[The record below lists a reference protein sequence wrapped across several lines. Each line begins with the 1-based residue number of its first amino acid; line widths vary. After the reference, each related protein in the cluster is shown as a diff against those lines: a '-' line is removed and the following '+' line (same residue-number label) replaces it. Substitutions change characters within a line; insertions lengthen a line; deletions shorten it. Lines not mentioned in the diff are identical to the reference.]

1 MSGNNEEWKKFGG
14 VAKVNSFNVINT
26 GTLIADQFVSR
37 SSRPTNQS
45 FNGSLEVTVD
55 LVAGNDAEA
64 GNNIHA
70 GNSITAFAD
79 IFINQNA
86 YINHKI
92 FFFSTD
98 PTSDA
103 SLVDLSSALVS
114 DTSHAFIAGDIS
126 NIGINIVDPKTIFHI
141 SCDVSNV
148 TDILTVE
155 SSNGLIRSIMS
166 QTKDK
171 KGIVFDASNETSNIA
186 FFNGGEDVSTN
197 KLNTPT
203 AFIRHVS
210 GGFLSINTSNT
221 VDVSSA
227 TFFVDTSG
235 VNLKLDG
242 SGVVLESSGSIII
255 DTSSSFQLDSSRGFF
270 LMDASTGAISMG
282 ASGELRI
289 LTSVSDDNI
298 GSIFVLNKEQAM
310 LSTSGGVLINS
321 SGGIIE
327 LNATNKGEVIFNS
340 GSFNLNTTLNFAPP
354 DIDISSNKLY
364 NETITIY
371 DNSLQ
376 DFFPNIYNHDP
387 SGIFTGAGMVIRTL
401 DPSNNTNMRL
411 VSAKSGK
418 GAQITGGV
426 YPDKNNDKNMAMFG
440 VTDLSHNFTSNHMVL
455 SGSERHNKL
464 TTLGINTF
472 KPLVDEYILDINGP
486 VHINN
491 SEINTVTTSNF
502 EYQSMSFSKINP
514 LFGIA
519 CGSPSSIANAAF
531 TQILLHT
538 NDGGKNW
545 IQSNI
550 YEQEAD
556 EGLAEEFADDNKI
569 DYKQSFLFDNSYGFI
584 AGNDGNIYYT
594 NNGGID
600 LKRLEFSGLNSP
612 LITALGGTIRSID
625 NDEVYRF
632 FSVYTQNQSGA
643 VSEIRTFDISASD
656 IESKLKFSSAS
667 VHKVSDA
674 AGEFIISRTLRPGYQ
689 GEGNRIDAITSI
701 DISGR
706 YLYLVGETG
715 IDRIDAS
722 SNIMTLETGGYYP
735 RTISSSDVGDG
746 ITELKYKDVFAFDD
760 THAIAIGDNLIST
773 TIDGETWSDGSLNV
787 INNIGDVSLN
797 KCIIIDTSNALIV
810 GDRGTILHSN
820 NWSNVNSWT
829 RIPNKLISQS
839 GSENLLLD
847 PSNDLISIAMPEKG
861 IYLIENNIEQ
871 FRLEAEDLSGT
882 PGFSRM
888 EYFTA
893 QSMFHNSIN
902 NVLDISGNITATGDL
917 FLHNGSIT
925 ADNIKSATNGA
936 LTLGGTSDFLNI
948 GECSTP
954 ETMFRNVGNQS
965 FGTRDLSD
973 GYKVINIGAN
983 TASHANNISPYV
995 INIGNHEPY
1004 TESAQYKGNKIFIGG
1019 GDDIV
1024 VIDGSGVE
1032 FKSQAELTVN
1042 STHVTLNFSEG
1053 DLPNSGPGC
1062 GFKIKSDGDNRAG
1075 FIESSLD
1082 NTGYVLKAPSG
1093 IKDYQQN
1100 ILKIDTSNSILH
1112 PGITTGLMVLKETQA
1127 ISGGTHDGKFD
1138 SSFVMLS
1145 ANLDLSNI
1153 LIRNPTFEAPHDQYT
1168 EDVMQ
1173 RITSGLLIEGDLSC
1187 NNRLF
1192 IEKDV
1197 NIRGQL
1203 TVEQY
1208 QSENIITTTTNN
1220 YTFLTVAE
1228 DMSLNG
1234 RLFVRDDVSLNG
1246 SVYIDNSLGIA
1257 THFPVVALDVST
1269 VDAIKIPRGSTADRP
1284 ETVDYEQRGYMRY
1297 NTDTSQF
1304 EGYGPGNSWVS
1315 LGGAVD
1321 VDQDTFISA
1330 ERGAGTDNDQLHF
1343 FTASGDTINVPHLR
1357 AVIDGSGLTIGSQ
1370 LCEDVS
1376 NNTLTPDDPDFP
1388 GPRPPQDGLWVQ
1400 GDASFNTHLRAQD
1413 MSVNMLKVKDASIN
1427 RLKVLSD
1434 SSFNGHISATDV
1446 SINTLEV
1453 QDVSSTGI
1461 LYVTKIQST
1470 NREDTRIDFGDSL
1483 IPYASITGLPEETTN
1498 VESVPIGGVIMWAN
1512 AALIPFGF
1520 YMCDGGQLSSSN
1532 PNAITSFEAP
1542 QGTITIPDLRG
1553 KFVVGYN
1560 STDSLF
1566 SAVGNTGGSTEI
1578 GATQLPS
1585 HTHSGDTESGTFVA
1599 GAITG
1604 TISTENAAHT
1614 HSFNGA
1620 KTGLDG
1626 GETVTAGG
1634 NGSHWHYTTGDG
1646 ARIGPNSTYYL
1657 SYNNTGYSQGGGSHH
1672 FGYTTGNADRMFT
1685 SDAGYHD
1692 HSVTTNDHQHS
1703 LPDTASGNAPHSHT
1717 FTSAAGT
1724 GSHDHTFTT
1733 DSAFGNGTIIGSE
1746 EQQDDYYPPYYTMV
1760 YIIRYTTPLDTANQ
1774 IYGKELYYVPRQLSI
1789 GPNAFAELALDMRD
1803 CSDGILFPKG
1813 TTAERPNFSDSN
1825 IYPNLSSLQNVTGT
1839 MRYNTDNGKFE
1850 GYAGLSGNEK
1860 WGSIG
1865 GGVMD
1870 QDEDTFIRANG
1881 ANDEDSDQL
1890 HFFTASGDTI
1900 NVPHLRAVMD
1910 GSGFTI
1916 GSQLSIDV
1924 SNTRIYE
1931 IENGL
1936 NPGEGPLPPEN
1947 GLWVQGDVSF
1957 NSNAR
1962 IEGDLSCNSNASI
1975 GNSVI
1980 IGGGITHDANYK
1992 LYVNGNMQAT
2002 SYNALSDERLKQK
2015 IYTLSGALETIN
2027 QLRGVSYYWKKD
2039 YHATIQESKNK
2050 YGFIAQEIE
2059 QILPNIITTCSG
2071 ESYTGI
2077 FEQKSVNYNSIIP
2090 WLVEAV
2096 KELTKENTE
2105 LKQKVSSLEESMI
2118 QIKTHLNL

>member
-37 SSRPTNQS
+37 SSRPTNQF
-45 FNGSLEVTVD
+45 FNGSLEVTVG
-55 LVAGNDAEA
+55 LTA
-64 GNNIHA
+64 GNNIFAGNNIQA
-70 GNSITAFAD
+70 GNSITAISD

-103 SLVDLSSALVS
+103 SLVDMSSVLVS

-186 FFNGGEDVSTN
+186 FFNGGEDISTN
-197 KLNTPT
+197 KLNSPT

-221 VDVSSA
+221 IDVSSA

-242 SGVVLESSGSIII
+242 SGVVLESNGSIII
-255 DTSSSFQLDSSRGFF
+255 DTSSSFQLDSSRGYF
-270 LMDASTGAISMG
+270 LLDASTGAISMG

-298 GSIFVLNKEQAM
+298 GSIFVLNKDQAM

-327 LNATNKGEVIFNS
+327 LNATNKGQVVFNS

-354 DIDISSNKLY
+354 DVDISTNKLY
-364 NETITIY
+364 SETITIY

-376 DFFPNIYNHDP
+376 NFFPNIYNHDP
-387 SGIFTGAGMVIRTL
+387 SGIFTGTGMVIRSQ

-440 VTDLSHNFTSNHMVL
+440 LTDLSNNFTPNHMIL
-455 SGSERHNKL
+455 SGSEKHNKL
-464 TTLGINTF
+464 TTLGINTY
-472 KPLVDEYILDINGP
+472 KPLVDEYVLDINGP
-486 VHINN
+486 MHINN
-491 SEINTVTTSNF
+491 TEINTVVTSNF

-519 CGSPSSIANAAF
+519 CGSPSSIEPTQF

-538 NDGGKNW
+538 SDGGKNW

-550 YEQEAD
+550 YEQETGESLQEGDAD
-556 EGLAEEFADDNKI
+556 TNKI
-569 DYKQSFLFDNSYGFI
+569 DYKDSFLFDNSYGI
-584 AGNDGNIYYT
+584 IGGQDGNIYYT
-594 NNGGID
+594 KNGGID
-600 LKRLEFSGLNSP
+600 WKKLDFGLSA
-612 LITALGGTIRSID
+612 LVSALGGTIKTLD
-625 NDEVYRF
+625 GVDVYRF
-632 FSVYTQNQSGA
+632 FTVYTSGN
-643 VSEIRTFDISASD
+643 SSSQLRTIDISASNLEYLLAFD
-656 IESKLKFSSAS
+656 TPSNNTHS
-667 VHKVSDA
+667 VADA
-674 AGEFIISRTLRPGYQ
+674 EGSYLLSRTLNTNADANNP
-689 GEGNRIDAITSI
+689 RILDITSI

-706 YLYLVGETG
+706 YLYLAGTTG
-715 IDRIDAS
+715 IDRVDTNT
-722 SNIMTLETGGYYP
+722 NIIEFPTTGNYP
-735 RTISSSDVGDG
+735 RTLSQAEEDALNIK
-746 ITELKYKDVFAFDD
+746 LNYKDICVYDD

-797 KCIIIDTSNALIV
+797 KCFIADISNALIV

-820 NWSNVNSWT
+820 NWSDVNSWT
-829 RIPNKLISQS
+829 RIPDKLISQA
-839 GSENLLLD
+839 GTENLLLD
-847 PSNDLISIAMPEKG
+847 PCCNLISIAMPEKG
-861 IYLIENNIEQ
+861 VYLIENNIEQ
-871 FRLEAEDLSGT
+871 FRLETTDLSGT
-882 PGFSRM
+882 PGLSRM

-893 QSMFHNSIN
+893 PGMFHNSIN
-902 NVLDISGNITATGDL
+902 NVLDVSGNITATGSL
-917 FLHNGSIT
+917 ILHNGSIT
-925 ADNIKSATNGA
+925 AENIFSGSNNI
-936 LTLGGTSDFLNI
+936 LNI
-948 GECSTP
+948 GECSTA
-954 ETMFRNVGNQS
+954 ENMFRNVGNS
-965 FGTRDLSD
+965 SVGTRDLSD

-983 TASHANNISPYV
+983 TASHANDISPYV

-1004 TESAQYKGNKIFIGG
+1004 TESAQYRGNKIFIGG

-1024 VIDGSGVE
+1024 VLDGSGIE
-1032 FKSQAELTVN
+1032 FKTQAELTVN
-1042 STHVTLNFSEG
+1042 STHVTLNFSNGES
-1053 DLPNSGPGC
+1053 PNTGLSC
-1062 GFKIKSDGDNRAG
+1062 GFQIKSDDDNRAG

-1082 NTGYVLKAPSG
+1082 RTGYVLRAPSG
-1093 IKDYQQN
+1093 TQEHSQN

-1112 PGITTGLMVLKETQA
+1112 PGITTGLMVLKETEA
-1127 ISGGTHDGKFD
+1127 ISGGIHDGIID
-1138 SSFVMLS
+1138 GSFVMHS

-1153 LIRNPTFEAPHDQYT
+1153 LIRNPTFEAPHEQYT

-1208 QSENIITTTTNN
+1208 QNENIITTTTSN

-1246 SVYIDNSLGIA
+1246 SVYIDNSVGIA
-1257 THFPVVALDVST
+1257 THSPVVAFDVST

-1297 NTDTSQF
+1297 NTDSSQF
-1304 EGYGPGNSWVS
+1304 EGYGPGNSWIS

-1400 GDASFNTHLRAQD
+1400 GDASFNTLLRAQD
-1413 MSVNMLKVKDASIN
+1413 MSVNMLQVKDASIN
-1427 RLKVLSD
+1427 YLETL
-1434 SSFNGHISATDV
+1434 NHISATDM
-1446 SINTLEV
+1446 SINKLEV
-1453 QDVSSTGI
+1453 QDMSSTGI
-1461 LYVTKIQST
+1461 LYVTKLQST
-1470 NREDTRIDFGDSL
+1470 NRVDKRIDFGDSL
-1483 IPYASITGLPEETTN
+1483 VPYGSITGFPAATTN

-1512 AALIPFGF
+1512 ADLIPFGF
-1520 YMCDGGQLSSSN
+1520 YICDGGQTTGSN
-1532 PNAITSFEAP
+1532 PTGETSFEAP

-1553 KFVVGYN
+1553 KFVAGYD
-1560 STDSLF
+1560 STNSLF
-1566 SAVGNTGGSTEI
+1566 NAVGNTGGSTQI

-1585 HTHSGDTESGTFVA
+1585 HQHTGIVDAETFA
-1599 GAITG
+1599 LGAITG
-1604 TISTENAAHT
+1604 TISSQDTSHT
-1614 HSFNGA
+1614 HSFSGT
-1620 KTGLDG
+1620 TGSDG
-1626 GETVTAGG
+1626 GQTVTTNTTGD
-1634 NGSHWHYTTGDG
+1634 HWHYTNDED
-1646 ARIGPNSTYYL
+1646 ARPNNNYYL
-1657 SYNNTGYSQGGGSHH
+1657 SFNNTGYSGGGDHH
-1672 FGYTTGNADRMFT
+1672 FGWTTDADYAYRMFT
-1685 SDAGYHD
+1685 STAGSHN
-1692 HSVTTNDHQHS
+1692 HSVTTSDHTHTYSGTTGDQS
-1703 LPDTASGNAPHSHT
+1703 ASHSHT

-1724 GSHDHTFTT
+1724 GSHTHTFTT
-1733 DSAFGNGTIIGSE
+1733 DSAFGNGVDANQVP
-1746 EQQDDYYPPYYTMV
+1746 QQVDYYQPYYTLV

-1774 IYGKELYYVPRQLSI
+1774 IYGKELYSVPRQLSI

-1813 TTAERPNFSDSN
+1813 TQAQRPNFSDST
-1825 IYPNLSSLQNVTGT
+1825 IYPNITSLQNVTGT
-1839 MRYNTDNGKFE
+1839 MRYNTDIGKFE
-1850 GYAGLSGNEK
+1850 GYAGLAGNEK

-1881 ANDEDSDQL
+1881 ANDEDNDQL
-1890 HFFTASGDTI
+1890 HFFTASGDTES
-1900 NVPHLRAVMD
+1900 VPCLRAVMD

-1916 GSQLSIDV
+1916 GSQLSADV
-1924 SNTRIYE
+1924 SNNILTE
-1931 IENGL
+1931 LDAGF
-1936 NPGEGPLPPEN
+1936 PGPLPPEN

-1957 NSNAR
+1957 NSNA
-1962 IEGDLSCNSNASI
+1962 SI
-1975 GNSVI
+1975 ADSVI
-1980 IGGGITHDANYK
+1980 IGGGITYDANYK
-1992 LYVNGNMQAT
+1992 LYVNGSMQAT
-2002 SYNALSDERLKQK
+2002 SYNALSDERLKQQ

-2027 QLRGVSYYWKKD
+2027 QLRGVSYYWKKEAKD
-2039 YHATIQESKNK
+2039 LSRNT
-2050 YGFIAQEIE
+2050 YGFIAQEVE

-2071 ESYTGI
+2071 KSDNGI
-2077 FEQKSVNYNSIIP
+2077 YGQKGLNYNSIIP

-2105 LKQKVSSLEESMI
+2105 LKQKVSSLEENMI

>member
-37 SSRPTNQS
+37 SSRPTNQF

-55 LVAGNDAEA
+55 LTADNSIFA
-64 GNNIHA
+64 GNNIQA
-70 GNSITAFAD
+70 GNSITAFSD

-86 YINHKI
+86 YVNHKI

-98 PTSDA
+98 PTSDV
-103 SLVDLSSALVS
+103 SLVDLSSVLVS

-186 FFNGGEDVSTN
+186 FFNGGHDISTN

-221 VDVSSA
+221 IDVSSA

-235 VNLKLDG
+235 VNFKLDG

-255 DTSSSFQLDSSRGFF
+255 DTSSSFQLDSSRGYF

-298 GSIFVLNKEQAM
+298 GAIFVLNKDQAM

-327 LNATNKGEVIFNS
+327 LNATNKGEVVFNS

-354 DIDISSNKLY
+354 DVDISKNKLY
-364 NETITIY
+364 SETITIY
-371 DNSLQ
+371 DNSLK

-387 SGIFTGAGMVIRTL
+387 SGIFTGTGMVIRSQ

-426 YPDKNNDKNMAMFG
+426 YPDKNDDKNMAMFG
-440 VTDLSHNFTSNHMVL
+440 LTDLSNNFTPNHMIL
-455 SGSERHNKL
+455 SGSEKHNKL
-464 TTLGINTF
+464 TTLGINTY
-472 KPLVDEYILDINGP
+472 KPLVDEYVLDINGP

-491 SEINTVTTSNF
+491 TEINTVVTSDF

-519 CGSPSSIANAAF
+519 CGSPSSIIDTEY

-538 NDGGKNW
+538 SDGGKNW
-545 IQSNI
+545 TQSNI
-550 YEQEAD
+550 YEKETGETLEEGDAD
-556 EGLAEEFADDNKI
+556 TNKI
-569 DYKQSFLFDNSYGFI
+569 DYKETFLFDLSYGI
-584 AGNDGNIYYT
+584 IGGQDGNIYYT
-594 NNGGID
+594 KNGGID
-600 LKRLEFSGLNSP
+600 WKKFDFTGLSP
-612 LITALGGTIRSID
+612 LVTALGGTIKTLD
-625 NDEVYRF
+625 GVDVYRYF
-632 FSVYTQNQSGA
+632 TIFNSGT
-643 VSEIRTFDISASD
+643 SNSQLRTIDISASNLETLLAFD
-656 IESKLKFSSAS
+656 NPFNNTHS
-667 VHKVSDA
+667 VADA
-674 AGEFIISRTLRPGYQ
+674 QGSYLLSRTLLSDG
-689 GEGNRIDAITSI
+689 RIQAITSI

-706 YLYLVGETG
+706 YLYLAGTTG
-715 IDRIDAS
+715 IDRVDTNT
-722 SNIMTLETGGYYP
+722 NIIAFPDGGNYP
-735 RTISSSDVGDG
+735 RTISSSSLG
-746 ITELKYKDVFAFDD
+746 IPELNYKDICVFDD

-773 TIDGETWSDGSLNV
+773 TIDGENWSDGSLNV

-797 KCIIIDTSNALIV
+797 KCFIVDTSNALIV

-820 NWSNVNSWT
+820 NWSDVNSWT
-829 RIPNKLISQS
+829 HIPNKLISQA
-839 GSENLLLD
+839 GTENLLLD
-847 PSNDLISIAMPEKG
+847 ICSNLVSIAMPEKG

-871 FRLEAEDLSGT
+871 FRLETTDLSGT
-882 PGFSRM
+882 PGLSRM

-893 QSMFHNSIN
+893 QGMFHNSVN
-902 NVLDISGNITATGDL
+902 NVLDISGNISATGNL
-917 FLHNGSIT
+917 LLHNGSIT
-925 ADNIKSATNGA
+925 ADNISSATNGA
-936 LTLGGTSDFLNI
+936 LTIGGTSDFLNI

-954 ETMFRNVGNQS
+954 ESMFRNVGLES
-965 FGTRDLSD
+965 IGTRDLSD

-983 TASHANNISPYV
+983 TASHANDISPYV

-1004 TESAQYKGNKIFIGG
+1004 TESAQYRGNKIFIGG

-1032 FKSQAELTVN
+1032 FKTQAELTVN
-1042 STHVTLNFSEG
+1042 STHVTLNFSDG
-1053 DLPNSGPGC
+1053 DNPNSGLSC
-1062 GFKIKSDGDNRAG
+1062 GLQIKSDADSRAG

-1082 NTGYVLKAPSG
+1082 RTGYVLRAPSG
-1093 IKDYQQN
+1093 TQALSQN

-1112 PGITTGLMVLKETQA
+1112 PGITTGLMVLKSTEA
-1127 ISGGTHDGKFD
+1127 ISGGIHDGITD
-1138 SSFVMLS
+1138 GSFVMHS

-1153 LIRNPTFEAPHDQYT
+1153 LIRNPTFEAPHEQYT

-1187 NNRLF
+1187 NSRLF

-1220 YTFLTVAE
+1220 YSFLTVAE

-1257 THFPVVALDVST
+1257 THSPVVAFDVST

-1284 ETVDYEQRGYMRY
+1284 ITSSYLERGYMRY
-1297 NTDTSQF
+1297 NTDSSQF

-1376 NNTLTPDDPDFP
+1376 NNILTPTDLGFP

-1400 GDASFNTHLRAQD
+1400 GDASFNTLLRAQD
-1413 MSVNMLKVKDASIN
+1413 MSVNMLQVKDASIN
-1427 RLKVLSD
+1427 YLETL
-1434 SSFNGHISATDV
+1434 NHISATDV

-1453 QDVSSTGI
+1453 QDMSSTGI
-1461 LYVTKIQST
+1461 LYVTTLQST
-1470 NREDTRIDFGDSL
+1470 NRVDKRIDFGDSL
-1483 IPYASITGLPEETTN
+1483 VPYASITGFPAATTN

-1520 YMCDGGQLSSSN
+1520 YICDGGQISGSN
-1532 PNAITSFEAP
+1532 PYAETSFEAP

-1553 KFVVGYN
+1553 KFVAGYD
-1560 STDSLF
+1560 STNSLF
-1566 SAVGNTGGSTEI
+1566 NAVGNTGGSTQI

-1585 HTHSGDTESGTFVA
+1585 HQHAGTVDAESFIA

-1604 TISTENAAHT
+1604 TISSQDTSHT
-1614 HSFNGA
+1614 HSFSGT
-1620 KTGLDG
+1620 TGLDG
-1626 GETVTAGG
+1626 GETVSTNSA
-1634 NGSHWHYTTGDG
+1634 GSHWHYTNDDN
-1646 ARIGPNSTYYL
+1646 ARPNGSYYL
-1657 SYNNTGYSQGGGSHH
+1657 SFNNTSYSGGGTHH
-1672 FGYTTGNADRMFT
+1672 FGQTTNSSAADRMFT
-1685 SDAGYHD
+1685 SSAGAHT
-1692 HSVTTNDHQHS
+1692 HSITTTDHQHS
-1703 LPDTASGNAPHSHT
+1703 FSGTTGNQSASHSHT
-1717 FTSAAGT
+1717 FTSADGT
-1724 GSHDHTFTT
+1724 GSHTHTFTT
-1733 DSAFGNGTIIGSE
+1733 GSAYGNGVDGLNVP
-1746 EQQDDYYPPYYTMV
+1746 QQVDYYQPYYTLV

-1774 IYGKELYYVPRQLSI
+1774 VYGKELYTVPRQLSI
-1789 GPNAFAELALDMRD
+1789 GPNATADLALDMRD

-1813 TTAERPNFSDSN
+1813 TQAQRPNFSDST
-1825 IYPNLSSLQNVTGT
+1825 IYPNVTSLQNVTGT
-1839 MRYNTDNGKFE
+1839 MRYNTDIGKFE
-1850 GYAGLSGNEK
+1850 GYTGASGNEK

-1881 ANDEDSDQL
+1881 ATDEDNDQL
-1890 HFFTASGDTI
+1890 HFFTASGDTES
-1900 NVPHLRAVMD
+1900 VPCLRAVMD

-1916 GSQLSIDV
+1916 GSQLSADV
-1924 SNTRIYE
+1924 SNNTLISTDL
-1931 IENGL
+1931 GF
-1936 NPGEGPLPPEN
+1936 PGPRPPQD

-1957 NSNAR
+1957 NSNA
-1962 IEGDLSCNSNASI
+1962 SI
-1975 GNSVI
+1975 ADSVI
-1980 IGGGITHDANYK
+1980 IGGGITYDANYK
-1992 LYVNGNMQAT
+1992 LYVNGDMQAT
-2002 SYNALSDERLKQK
+2002 SYNALSDERLKQQ

-2027 QLRGVSYYWKKD
+2027 QLRGVSYYWKKEYKTKD
-2039 YHATIQESKNK
+2039 LSRNT
-2050 YGFIAQEIE
+2050 YGFIAQEVE

-2071 ESYTGI
+2071 ESANGI
-2077 FEQKSVNYNSIIP
+2077 YGQKGLNYNSIIP

-2096 KELTKENTE
+2096 KELTQENTE
-2105 LKQKVSSLEESMI
+2105 LKQKVSSLEESMS

>member
-255 DTSSSFQLDSSRGFF
+255 DTSSSIQLDSSRGFF
-270 LMDASTGAISMG
+270 LMDASTGAINMG

-289 LTSVSDDNI
+289 LTSISDDNI

-440 VTDLSHNFTSNHMVL
+440 LTDLSHNFTSNHMIL

-556 EGLAEEFADDNKI
+556 ELAQEENEDDNKI

-584 AGNDGNIYYT
+584 AGNDGKIYYT

-600 LKRLEFSGLNSP
+600 LKRLEFPGLSSP

-632 FSVYTQNQSGA
+632 FSVYTQNDAGA
-643 VSEIRTFDISASD
+643 VSEIRIFDISASN
-656 IESKLKFSSAS
+656 IETKLKFSSAS

-674 AGEFIISRTLRPGYQ
+674 AGEFIISRTLNSTG
-689 GEGNRIDAITSI
+689 RIESITSV

-706 YLYLVGETG
+706 YLYLAGETG
-715 IDRIDAS
+715 IDRIDVSA
-722 SNIMTLETGGYYP
+722 NIMTLETGGYYP

-746 ITELKYKDVFAFDD
+746 ITELKYKDIFAFDD
-760 THAIAIGDNLIST
+760 THVIAIGNNLIST

-810 GDRGTILHSN
+810 GNRGTILHSN

-861 IYLIENNIEQ
+861 IYLIENNLEQ

-893 QSMFHNSIN
+893 QGMFHNSIN

-917 FLHNGSIT
+917 FLHNGSVT

-954 ETMFRNVGNQS
+954 ESMFRNVGLES
-965 FGTRDLSD
+965 IGTRDLSD

-983 TASHANNISPYV
+983 TASHANTISPYV

-1082 NTGYVLKAPSG
+1082 NTGYSIKAPSG
-1093 IKDYQQN
+1093 TKEAQQN

-1112 PGITTGLMVLKETQA
+1112 PGMTTGLMVLKESQA

-1187 NNRLF
+1187 NSNLF

-1257 THFPVVALDVST
+1257 THSPIVALDVST

-1284 ETVDYEQRGYMRY
+1284 ITSSYLERGYMRY
-1297 NTDTSQF
+1297 NTDSSQF
-1304 EGYGPGNSWVS
+1304 EGYGPGNSWIS

-1330 ERGAGTDNDQLHF
+1330 ERGAGNDNDQLHF
-1343 FTASGDTINVPHLR
+1343 FTASGDAESVPCLR

-1370 LCEDVS
+1370 LSIDVS
-1376 NNTLTPDDPDFP
+1376 NNTLISTDPGFP

-1400 GDASFNTHLRAQD
+1400 GDASFNTLLRAQD
-1413 MSVNMLKVKDASIN
+1413 MSVNMLQVKDASIN
-1427 RLKVLSD
+1427 NLGVTDLSVND
-1434 SSFNGHISATDV
+1434 ISANMLLAKDC
-1446 SINTLEV
+1446 SINVLN
-1453 QDVSSTGI
+1453 VSVLQSSNKDSRLINFGNSKVPYSS
-1461 LYVTKIQST
+1461 LDGVPADST
-1470 NREDTRIDFGDSL
+1470 NI
-1483 IPYASITGLPEETTN
+1483 
-1498 VESVPIGGVIMWAN
+1498 ESVPIGGVIMWAN
-1512 AALIPFGF
+1512 PHLIPIGF
-1520 YMCDGGQLSSSN
+1520 YICDGGQVSTSN
-1532 PNAITSFEAP
+1532 SAGVASFEAP
-1542 QGTITIPDLRG
+1542 GVGTIQIPDLRG
-1553 KFVVGYN
+1553 TFVVGYD

-1566 SAVGNTGGSTEI
+1566 NTVGNTGGSTQI

-1585 HTHSGDTESGTFVA
+1585 HTHAGTTQPRTFDA
-1599 GAITG
+1599 GAIAG
-1604 TISTENAAHT
+1604 TISSQDASHT
-1614 HSFNGA
+1614 HDYTLSISNPDYGSGSA
-1620 KTGLDG
+1620 VTGTKTGFS
-1626 GETVTAGG
+1626 TNNAG
-1634 NGSHWHYTTGDG
+1634 
-1646 ARIGPNSTYYL
+1646 
-1657 SYNNTGYSQGGGSHH
+1657 
-1672 FGYTTGNADRMFT
+1672 
-1685 SDAGYHD
+1685 
-1692 HSVTTNDHQHS
+1692 DHQHLFSGENFSYWQNAGGIYGDQPGNNPGFNGVGYDNDNPYFVTLSHPDQSPIHSHSIPDHSHS
-1703 LPDTASGNAPHSHT
+1703 LPNHTHTISGTIGTQSGNHSHT
-1717 FTSAAGT
+1717 FTSTAGT
-1724 GSHDHTFTT
+1724 GSHTHTFTT
-1733 DSAFGNGTIIGSE
+1733 DGAFGNGTTINDII
-1746 EQQDDYYPPYYTMV
+1746 QQDDYYPPYYTLV
-1760 YIIRYTTPLDTANQ
+1760 YIIRHTTPLDGGNQ
-1774 IYGKELYYVPRQLSI
+1774 VFGKELYYVPRALAI
-1789 GPNAFAELALDMRD
+1789 GPTQSANLSLDMRD
-1803 CSDGILFPKG
+1803 ASDGILFPRG
-1813 TTAERPNFSDSN
+1813 TTAQRPNFSDLT
-1825 IYPNLSSLQNVTGT
+1825 IYPDLELTAGTGVYSSTKVVGT
-1839 MRYNTDNGKFE
+1839 MRYNTDTHKFE
-1850 GYAGLSGNEK
+1850 GYSGASGNEK

-1881 ANDEDSDQL
+1881 ANDEDTDQL
-1890 HFFTASGDTI
+1890 HFFTASGDVES
-1900 NVPHLRAVMD
+1900 VPCLRAVMD

-1924 SNTRIYE
+1924 SNTRVFE

-1936 NPGEGPLPPEN
+1936 NPGEGPSPPEN
-1947 GLWVQGDVSF
+1947 GLWVQ
-1957 NSNAR
+1957 
-1962 IEGDLSCNSNASI
+1962 GDLSCNSNASI

-2002 SYNALSDERLKQK
+2002 SYNALSDERLKQQ

-2027 QLRGVSYYWKKD
+2027 QLRGVSYYWKKERKTVD
-2039 YHATIQESKNK
+2039 ISRNT
-2050 YGFIAQEIE
+2050 YGFIAQEVE

-2071 ESYTGI
+2071 ESVNGI
-2077 FEQKSVNYNSIIP
+2077 YGQKSLNYYSIIP

-2096 KELTKENTE
+2096 KEITQENTE
-2105 LKQKVSSLEESMI
+2105 LKQKVSSLEENI
-2118 QIKTHLNL
+2118 TQIKTHLNL

>member
-1 MSGNNEEWKKFGG
+1 MSGNNNEWKKFGG
-14 VAKVNSFNVINT
+14 IAKVNSFNVINT

-37 SSRPTNQS
+37 SSRPTNQF

-55 LVAGNDAEA
+55 LTA
-64 GNNIHA
+64 GNNIFAGNNIQA
-70 GNSITAFAD
+70 GNSITAIAD

-103 SLVDLSSALVS
+103 SLVDLSSVLVS

-186 FFNGGEDVSTN
+186 FFNGGDDISTN

-221 VDVSSA
+221 IDVSSA

-255 DTSSSFQLDSSRGFF
+255 DTSSSFQLDSSRGYF

-282 ASGELRI
+282 ASGELRV

-298 GSIFVLNKEQAM
+298 GAIFVLNKDQAM

-327 LNATNKGEVIFNS
+327 LNATNKGEVVFNS

-354 DIDISSNKLY
+354 DVDISTNKLY
-364 NETITIY
+364 DETITIY

-376 DFFPNIYNHDP
+376 EFFPNIYNHDL
-387 SGIFTGAGMVIRTL
+387 SGIFTGNGMVIRSQ

-418 GAQITGGV
+418 GAQIIGGV

-440 VTDLSHNFTSNHMVL
+440 LTDLSNNFTPNHMIL
-455 SGSERHNKL
+455 SGSEKHNKL
-464 TTLGINTF
+464 TTLGINTY
-472 KPLVDEYILDINGP
+472 KPLVDEYVLDINGP
-486 VHINN
+486 MHINN
-491 SEINTVTTSNF
+491 TEINTVVTSNF

-519 CGSPSSIANAAF
+519 CGSPSSIADAAF

-550 YEQEAD
+550 YEQEAGED
-556 EGLAEEFADDNKI
+556 LKEVDADTNKI
-569 DYKQSFLFDNSYGFI
+569 DYKDSFLFDLSYGI
-584 AGNDGNIYYT
+584 IGGQDGNIYYT
-594 NNGGID
+594 KNGGID
-600 LKRLEFSGLNSP
+600 WKKLDFTGLSP
-612 LITALGGTIRSID
+612 LVSALGGTIKTLD
-625 NDEVYRF
+625 GVDVYRF
-632 FSVYTQNQSGA
+632 FTVFTSGN
-643 VSEIRTFDISASD
+643 SSSQLRTIDISASNLETLLAFD
-656 IESKLKFSSAS
+656 TPSNNTHS
-667 VHKVSDA
+667 VADA
-674 AGEFIISRTLRPGYQ
+674 EGSYLLSRTLLSDG
-689 GEGNRIDAITSI
+689 RIEAITSI

-706 YLYLVGETG
+706 YLYLAGTTG
-715 IDRIDAS
+715 IDRVDTNT
-722 SNIMTLETGGYYP
+722 NIIAFPDGGNYP
-735 RTISSSDVGDG
+735 RTISSSSLG
-746 ITELKYKDVFAFDD
+746 IPELNYKDICVFDD

-773 TIDGETWSDGSLNV
+773 TIDGENWSDGSLNV

-797 KCIIIDTSNALIV
+797 KCFIVDISNALIV

-820 NWSNVNSWT
+820 NWSDVNSWT
-829 RIPNKLISQS
+829 HIPNKLISQA
-839 GSENLLLD
+839 GTENLLLD
-847 PSNDLISIAMPEKG
+847 ICSNLVSIAMPEKG
-861 IYLIENNIEQ
+861 IYLIENNIEK
-871 FRLEAEDLSGT
+871 FRLDETDLPGT
-882 PGFSRM
+882 PGLSRM

-893 QSMFHNSIN
+893 QGMFHNSVN
-902 NVLDISGNITATGDL
+902 NVLDISGNITATGNL
-917 FLHNGSIT
+917 LLHNGSIT
-925 ADNIKSATNGA
+925 ADNISSAINGS
-936 LTLGGTSDFLNI
+936 LTIGGTSDFLNI

-954 ETMFRNVGNQS
+954 ETMFANVGNQS

-983 TASHANNISPYV
+983 TASHANDISPYV

-1004 TESAQYKGNKIFIGG
+1004 TESAQYRGNKIFIGG

-1032 FKSQAELTVN
+1032 FKTQAELTVN
-1042 STHVTLNFSEG
+1042 STHVTLNFTEG
-1053 DLPNSGPGC
+1053 DLPNTGLSC
-1062 GFKIKSDGDNRAG
+1062 GFKIKSDGDNGAG
-1075 FIESSLD
+1075 FIESSKD
-1082 NTGYVLKAPSG
+1082 RTGYSIKAPSG
-1093 IKDYQQN
+1093 TKDAQQN

-1112 PGITTGLMVLKETQA
+1112 PGMTTGLMVLKESQA

-1145 ANLDLSNI
+1145 SNLDLSNI
-1153 LIRNPTFEAPHDQYT
+1153 LIRNPTFEAPHEQYT

-1187 NNRLF
+1187 NSNLF

-1208 QSENIITTTTNN
+1208 QSENIITTTTSN

-1257 THFPVVALDVST
+1257 THSPVVAFDVST

-1284 ETVDYEQRGYMRY
+1284 ITSSYLERGYMRY
-1297 NTDTSQF
+1297 NTDSSQF

-1315 LGGAVD
+1315 LGGAID

-1330 ERGAGTDNDQLHF
+1330 ERGAGNDNDQLHF

-1376 NNTLTPDDPDFP
+1376 NNTLTPTDLGFP

-1400 GDASFNTHLRAQD
+1400 GDASFNTLLRAQD
-1413 MSVNMLKVKDASIN
+1413 MSVNMLQVKDASIN
-1427 RLKVLSD
+1427 NLGVTDLSVNDISANLLLAND
-1434 SSFNGHISATDV
+1434 SS
-1446 SINTLEV
+1446 INILNV
-1453 QDVSSTGI
+1453 AVLQSSDHSSRLINFGNSKVPYSS
-1461 LYVTKIQST
+1461 LDGVPADST
-1470 NREDTRIDFGDSL
+1470 NI
-1483 IPYASITGLPEETTN
+1483 
-1498 VESVPIGGVIMWAN
+1498 ESVPIGGVIMWASPN
-1512 AALIPFGF
+1512 LIPIGF
-1520 YMCDGGQLSSSN
+1520 YMCDGGTPSGN
-1532 PNAITSFEAP
+1532 PTSFEAP
-1542 QGTITIPDLRG
+1542 GVGTIQVPDLRG
-1553 KFVVGYN
+1553 TFVIGYD

-1566 SAVGNTGGSTEI
+1566 DTVGNTGGSTQI

-1585 HTHSGDTESGTFVA
+1585 HQHGGTVDAESFTL
-1599 GAITG
+1599 GAIAG
-1604 TISTENAAHT
+1604 TISSQDTSHT
-1614 HSFNGA
+1614 HDFSGTTNQALHSNTNSTATF
-1620 KTGLDG
+1620 TTS
-1626 GETVTAGG
+1626 TVTGHKVE
-1634 NGSHWHYTTGDG
+1634 S
-1646 ARIGPNSTYYL
+1646 
-1657 SYNNTGYSQGGGSHH
+1657 GGSHSH
-1672 FGYTTGNADRMFT
+1672 DIKGYGGNDTNWNNVNTMLNMVTDDTGSSEFTTSSDT
-1685 SDAGYHD
+1685 SSHNGHQHNIPDHD
-1692 HSVTTNDHQHS
+1692 HTVDITAHDHYYSGTTDDQS
-1703 LPDTASGNAPHSHT
+1703 ASHSHT
-1717 FTSAAGT
+1717 FTSDAGT
-1724 GSHDHTFTT
+1724 GSHRHTFTT
-1733 DSAFGNGTIIGSE
+1733 DSEFGNGVDANNAP
-1746 EQQDDYYPPYYTMV
+1746 QQVDYYPPYYTMV
-1760 YIIRYTTPLDTANQ
+1760 YIIRYTTPLDGGNQ
-1774 IYGKELYYVPRQLSI
+1774 VFGKELYYVPRALAIGPTQKANLSI
-1789 GPNAFAELALDMRD
+1789 DMRD
-1803 CSDGILFPKG
+1803 ASDGILFPRG
-1813 TTAERPNFSDSN
+1813 TTAQRPNFTDLT
-1825 IYPNLSSLQNVTGT
+1825 IYPDLELTEGSGIYSSTNVVGT
-1839 MRYNTDNGKFE
+1839 MRYNTDTHKFE
-1850 GYAGLSGNEK
+1850 GYSGASGNEK

-1924 SNTRIYE
+1924 SNNTLTALDA
-1931 IENGL
+1931 GF
-1936 NPGEGPLPPEN
+1936 PGPLPPEN
-1947 GLWVQGDVSF
+1947 GLWVQ
-1957 NSNAR
+1957 
-1962 IEGDLSCNSNASI
+1962 GDLSCNSNASI

-1992 LYVNGNMQAT
+1992 LYVNGDIQAT
-2002 SYNALSDERLKQK
+2002 SYNALSDERLKQQ

-2027 QLRGVSYYWKKD
+2027 QLRGVSYYWKKE
-2039 YHATIQESKNK
+2039 YKSKDLSRNT
-2050 YGFIAQEIE
+2050 YGFIAQEVE

-2071 ESYTGI
+2071 ESCNGI
-2077 FEQKSVNYNSIIP
+2077 YEQKGLNYNSILP

-2096 KELTKENTE
+2096 KELTQENTE
-2105 LKQKVSSLEESMI
+2105 LKQKVSSLEENI
-2118 QIKTHLNL
+2118 TQIKNHLNL